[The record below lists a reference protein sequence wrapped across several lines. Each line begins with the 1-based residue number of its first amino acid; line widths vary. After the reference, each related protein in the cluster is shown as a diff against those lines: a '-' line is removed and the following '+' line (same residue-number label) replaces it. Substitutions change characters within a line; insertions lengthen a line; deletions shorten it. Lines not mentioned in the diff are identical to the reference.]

1 MRPALRRWGPVIG
14 IACLAWCGWL
24 LADSL
29 PSLGPALAGAS
40 WGLLSLAVMLSA
52 AGAWVVFEAWRVLA
66 APILGVPVPRAAGAH
81 IYFTA
86 QILKYV
92 PGRVWGFGYQAFA
105 GSAMAPV
112 SAWLLASIAHFA
124 LATLMLVTVAA
135 VVIAFSLGSAWWA
148 VSLVVAGASWLGAW
162 VVVDRLPVRSILG
175 LLARVRMGDLEDAWP
190 RLVGTPAR
198 VRGIVMVLLAGGTVL
213 GLLAWIPLAASS
225 VFQLETRDALQLA
238 AIYAFA
244 WLAGYVA
251 AFTPSG
257 LGVRELVF
265 VGLAARFPPDVVAT
279 MAVLGRINLLLADV
293 ALGAAFAW
301 VRPRAAA

>member
-14 IACLAWCGWL
+14 VACLAWCGWL

-29 PSLGPALAGAS
+29 PSVWPALAAAS
-40 WGLLSLAVMLSA
+40 WALLALAVLLSA
-52 AGAWVVFEAWRVLA
+52 AGAWFVFEAWRVLA
-66 APILGVPVPRAAGAH
+66 APILGVPVPRAPGAH

-92 PGRVWGFGYQAFA
+92 PGRVWGFGYQALA
-105 GSAMAPV
+105 GSALAPV
-112 SAWLLASIAHFA
+112 PAWLLASIAHFA
-124 LATLMLVTVAA
+124 LATVMLVTMAA
-135 VVIAFSLGSAWWA
+135 VIIGFSLGSAWWA
-148 VSLVVAGASWLGAW
+148 ASLVLAGASWLGVW
-162 VVVDRLPVRSILG
+162 VVVDHLPVRSVLG
-175 LLARVRMGDLEDAWP
+175 WLARVRLGDLSDAWP

-198 VRGIVMVLLAGGTVL
+198 VRGIVMLLLAGGTAL

-225 VFQLETRDALQLA
+225 VFQLGTGDALQLA

-244 WLAGYVA
+244 WLAGYLA

-301 VRPRAAA
+301 VRPRAAT